1 MIDHDRLFKEL
12 LTTFFWEFIELFLPE
27 ITAYLDRDS
36 ISFLDKE
43 IFTDVT
49 AGARYE
55 ADIVAKIRFRGQES
69 FFLIHLEHQAQPQ
82 AEYAR
87 RMFRYFS
94 GLHEKY
100 NLPVYPIAL
109 FSYTYPLSLEPKV
122 YQVEFPNKIVLQ
134 FDYDVIQLNQLNW
147 RDFLQQEN
155 PVAAAL
161 MAKMRIDKRDRRR
174 VKYECLRLLATLK
187 LNPAKMRLIAG
198 FVDTYLR
205 LNAAEEK
212 LFKADI
218 TQLEPEKQE
227 VVMEIVTS
235 WMEEGIQQ
243 GIQQGIHQGIQ
254 LGIQQGIQQGEK
266 TIIQRLLERRIGA
279 IAPEL
284 QAQINQL
291 SSPQLELLAEALLDF
306 ASAGDL
312 AAWLQH
318 HWTWNAAPDLASER

>member
-1 MIDHDRLFKEL
+1 LFKNPRP
-12 LTTFFWEFIELFLPE
+12 F
-27 ITAYLDRDS
+27 R
-36 ISFLDKE
+36 
-43 IFTDVT
+43 
-49 AGARYE
+49 AG
-55 ADIVAKIRFRGQES
+55 
-69 FFLIHLEHQAQPQ
+69 
-82 AEYAR
+82 EY
-87 RMFRYFS
+87 
-94 GLHEKY
+94 
-100 NLPVYPIAL
+100 
-109 FSYTYPLSLEPKV
+109 
-122 YQVEFPNKIVLQ
+122 Q
-134 FDYDVIQLNQLNW
+134 DVIQLNW

-155 PVAAAL
+155 PIAAAL

-243 GIQQGIHQGIQ
+243 GIQQG
-254 LGIQQGIQQGEK
+254 EK

-306 ASAGDL
+306 ASDGDL
-312 AAWLQH
+312 ATWLQH
-318 HWTWNAAPDLASER
+318 H